1 MNMKYK
7 KMLISFLCTSDR
19 VILLLSSISVL
30 HVNNQDILLKH
41 VENLL
46 MFYIFRVHTFKEKR
60 KYFYCI
66 EILVYFGNNIYKML
80 IKVCQCCKFI
90 PLCY

>member
-1 MNMKYK
+1 MDMKYK
-7 KMLISFLCTSDR
+7 KMLISCLCTSDR

-46 MFYIFRVHTFKEKR
+46 MFYIFSFHTFKEKR
-60 KYFYCI
+60 KSFYCI
-66 EILVYFGNNIYKML
+66 FSVIVYIFW
-80 IKVCQCCKFI
+80 
-90 PLCY
+90 